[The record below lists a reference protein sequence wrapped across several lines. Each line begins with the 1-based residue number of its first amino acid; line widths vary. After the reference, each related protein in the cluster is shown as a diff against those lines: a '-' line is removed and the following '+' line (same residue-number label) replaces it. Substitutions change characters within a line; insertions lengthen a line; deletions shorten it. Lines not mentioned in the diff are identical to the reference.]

1 MKALSILGLLA
12 LMASTAQAK
21 SSTADLNGVWN
32 GVWSIAE
39 RVCTDGLPAN
49 DRFQLGRDK
58 LEFTINGSAM
68 KLDMIIENEVYSRAG
83 TVAATKNLITTSSDS
98 GRVETQGY
106 VLSKNDELVLVSA
119 GFGQRGTCNEG
130 QALLT
135 IFKRK

>member
-12 LMASTAQAK
+12 LMACTAQAK
-21 SSTADLNGVWN
+21 SSTVDLN

-39 RVCTDGLPAN
+39 RVCTDGQPAS

-68 KLDMIIENEVYSRAG
+68 KLDMTIENEVYSRAG
-83 TVAATKNLITTSSDS
+83 TVAATKSLITTSSDQ
-98 GRVETQGY
+98 GVETQGY

-130 QALLT
+130 QALLS